1 MLGKIHISLIILI
14 RNSLIQILND
24 SLVRE
29 RNRKSQKKVGESFHN
44 ADFNTKLKSQGHYEK
59 FEEEL
64 QSTLSNIIGS
74 KGVTLTYVIR
84 EDSVPHYDPEIPYDE
99 KIINAMAMTRE
110 SYKNDG
116 RLVHQIILRNVS
128 EKSNTYTYIKPLLR
142 YRDGRRDFLALKDR
156 YSSNS
161 SK

>member
-1 MLGKIHISLIILI
+1 MWVQDIIRTGQAPDFPNNTD

-84 EDSVPHYDPEIPYDE
+84 EDSVPDYNPEIPLNTIMHMY
-99 KIINAMAMTRE
+99 
-110 SYKNDG
+110 Y
-116 RLVHQIILRNVS
+116 VS
-128 EKSNTYTYIKPLLR
+128 LSTYW
-142 YRDGRRDFLALKDR
+142 
-156 YSSNS
+156 
-161 SK
+161 